1 MDFESGNNY
10 LDTIIEIETP
20 DVDDILG
27 IDQSKLT
34 VNTGVS

>member
-1 MDFESGNNY
+1 MDNSDIKY
-10 LDTIIEIETP
+10 LDEVLEIETP

-27 IDQSKLT
+27 VDQSKLT

>member
-1 MDFESGNNY
+1 MDNSDIKY
-10 LDTIIEIETP
+10 LDEGLEIETP

-27 IDQSKLT
+27 VDQSKLT